1 MRYNLR
7 PSLSVLSLLP
17 ALLIP
22 SILVLRAVHS
32 HPAAAPDRVSSGDT
46 RQRPSSVGG
55 DAGTRTAAAATLSEP
70 EGAAATRIRQKYGL
84 LPLSFEANRG
94 TSTADAPALADL
106 YVRGGN
112 NAGTNYGTATQLVVR
127 LASQAKD
134 TYETY
139 VKFDAGQQCT
149 VSAVKLRLYGQLSG
163 SGTLPV
169 AVYAVPSTTWTETGT
184 NWNNKPAAGTL
195 LRTNNLS
202 GTTARW
208 YEWDVTDYVRA
219 ELAAGRSVVAFV
231 LKSTATTSYQATF
244 NSRQPAGANAPR
256 LAITTP

>member
-1 MRYNLR
+1 VQAGYNYTLA
-7 PSLSVLSLLP
+7 PTGSAHTFNPASLLFP
-17 ALLIP
+17 GLGANQ
-22 SILVLRAVHS
+22 AGHF
-32 HPAAAPDRVSSGDT
+32 T
-46 RQRPSSVGG
+46 GG
-55 DAGTRTAAAATLSEP
+55 P
-70 EGAAATRIRQKYGL
+70 
-84 LPLSFEANRG
+84 P
-94 TSTADAPALADL
+94 TSTTEAPALADL

-112 NAGTNYGTATQLVVR
+112 NAGANYGTATQLVVR

-134 TYETY
+134 THETY

-149 VSAVKLRLYGQLSG
+149 VSAVQLRLYGQLSG

-219 ELAAGRSVVAFV
+219 ELAAGRSVVSFV

-244 NSRQPAGANAPR
+244 NSRQAAGANAPR
-256 LAITTP
+256 LAVTTP